1 MASRLIALS
10 VFILMAL
17 VSVSAWAEKKSVTY
31 TTKMGPVLS
40 RTATN
45 PGARAGHELVQ
56 QVRQDMTSSSDQDWD
71 GTALTNSSQSDLTAG
86 SGTIAGYAVRTHK
99 NGDQTFYKFQ
109 GKVAAVGEGPS
120 RQTTGEGTV
129 ELIGGTGKFAKARGT
144 GTWSSAKGQLTIKL
158 DLEY

>member
-1 MASRLIALS
+1 MAQRLMTLS
-10 VFILMAL
+10 VLILMVL

-40 RTATN
+40 RTVSN
-45 PGARAGHELVQ
+45 PGARAGHELIQ
-56 QVRQDMTSSSDQDWD
+56 QVRHDMTSSSDPDWD

-86 SGTIAGYAVRTHK
+86 SGTVAGYAVRTHK
-99 NGDQTFYKFQ
+99 NGDQTFYKYQ
-109 GKVAAVGEGPS
+109 GKLAAVGEGTA

-129 ELIGGTGKFAKARGT
+129 DLIGGTGKFANARGT
-144 GTWSSAKGQLTIKL
+144 GTWSSAKGQSTIKI